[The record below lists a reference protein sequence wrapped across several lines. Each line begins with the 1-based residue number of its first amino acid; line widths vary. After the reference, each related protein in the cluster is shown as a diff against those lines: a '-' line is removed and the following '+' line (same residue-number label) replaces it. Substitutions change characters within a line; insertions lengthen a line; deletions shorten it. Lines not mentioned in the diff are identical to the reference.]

1 MFSVE
6 KILRSKKDNIVEI
19 LEHFK
24 ISDIDEIFR
33 QYNKISFV
41 KWENIEDTVK
51 FWAEVL
57 RYEDACGNNPFLLLA
72 KFAISLLSLPWSNAE
87 VERVFSQVNIV
98 KTKLRNRMNIDTLN
112 SILCI
117 RYWIKQQSSS
127 R

>member
-19 LEHFK
+19 LELFK
-24 ISDIDEIFR
+24 TSDIDEILC
-33 QYNKISFV
+33 QYNKIHFV
-41 KWENIEDTVK
+41 KQENVEDTIK

-57 RYEDACGNNPFLLLA
+57 RYLDACGNYPFLLLA
-72 KFAISLLSLPWSNAE
+72 KFAISLLSLPFSNAE

-98 KTKLRNRMNIDTLN
+98 KTKLRNRMNIDTFN

-117 RYWIKQQSSS
+117 RYCIKQQSLS